1 MDKRYLGGG
10 LAVAIALSA
19 PFAAGQAKKA
29 AAPKAGAAAGP
40 KTKLDVKATQAALA
54 GTSSAEVETAL
65 VNIRMAGKDGGGK
78 AIVPALSTRLKNGL
92 PKELLK
98 KALETI
104 GELEDPA
111 AAEPCEA
118 YLAHRDPE
126 VRLAAV
132 RCLGGAKGPAATKAL
147 RVALADLDL
156 RVHSLAATLLGEAH
170 SPDAVADL
178 VIALDKGVN
187 EAAVSI
193 GMLCEGKGGSDKSC
207 DALTERLKSKPLDV
221 IASGLQQVLTRK
233 EIPDDYKKNVIKV
246 VRELASA
253 KAREVLEGVKKGY
266 PKDGSKAVAEA
277 LDKAIKDLEGAK

>member
-10 LAVAIALSA
+10 LAVAIALAA

-29 AAPKAGAAAGP
+29 APKAAAAAAGP
-40 KTKLDVKATQAALA
+40 KTKLDVKAAQAALA
-54 GTSSAEVETAL
+54 GTNNAEVETAL

-78 AIVPALSTRLKNGL
+78 LVVPALATRLKNGL
-92 PKELLK
+92 PKETLK

-111 AAEPCEA
+111 AAEACEA

-126 VRLAAV
+126 VRLSAV
-132 RCLGGAKGPAATKAL
+132 RCLGGAKGPEATKAL
-147 RVALADLDL
+147 RIALADLDV
-156 RVHSLAATLLGEAH
+156 RVHGLAATLLGEAH
-170 SPDAVADL
+170 APEAVAEL
-178 VIALDKGVN
+178 VVALDKGVN

-253 KAREVLEGVKKGY
+253 KAREVLESVKKGY
-266 PKDGSKAVAEA
+266 PKDGSKAVADA